1 MYTSGSTG
9 IPKGVIISHKNMV
22 SGIFSLLPLANMAL
36 PNVSADDTYIAF
48 LPLAH
53 VLEMLA
59 EHVMLIMGVK
69 LGYSRCGM
77 TLFFFKG
84 LWI

>member
-1 MYTSGSTG
+1 MSA
-9 IPKGVIISHKNMV
+9 IL
-22 SGIFSLLPLANMAL
+22 SLLPLASKAL
-36 PNVSADDTYIAF
+36 PDVSGDDTYIAF

-69 LGYSRCGM
+69 LGYSR
-77 TLFFFKG
+77 
-84 LWI
+84 